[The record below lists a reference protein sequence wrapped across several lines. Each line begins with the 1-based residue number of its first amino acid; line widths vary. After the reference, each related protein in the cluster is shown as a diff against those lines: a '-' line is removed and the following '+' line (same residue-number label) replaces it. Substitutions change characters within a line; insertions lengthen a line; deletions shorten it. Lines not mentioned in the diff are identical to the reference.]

1 MQKLIFILV
10 ISFFC
15 SVKAQEKIASY
26 TEVSV
31 NGQEGMSDKAS
42 FQMLGDKRY
51 KSIIKDFECRF
62 KNNNNNG
69 YSDYYRLYGIDGS
82 VTNVKGLSVYLI
94 PKSIV
99 SEGNKRKKEYR
110 VIGDKR
116 TLWTYYDLKT
126 KKIYKIRPSSIFP
139 DL

>member
-1 MQKLIFILV
+1 MQKLIFILIV
-10 ISFFC
+10 SFFC
-15 SVKAQEKIASY
+15 SIDAQEKIASY

-42 FQMLGDKRY
+42 FKMLGDKRY
-51 KSIIKDFECRF
+51 RSIIKEFEDRF
-62 KNNNNNG
+62 KKNNNG

-82 VTNVKGLSVYLI
+82 VTNIKGLSVYLI

-99 SEGNKRKKEYR
+99 SEENKKRKEYR